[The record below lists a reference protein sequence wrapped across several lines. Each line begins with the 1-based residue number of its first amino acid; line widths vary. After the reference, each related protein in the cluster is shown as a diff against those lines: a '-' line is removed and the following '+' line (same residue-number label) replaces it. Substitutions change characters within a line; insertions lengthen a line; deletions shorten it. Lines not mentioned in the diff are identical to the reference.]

1 MKKLTE
7 SQKARNDSFIL
18 LIILLIISYFIFNIS

>member
-7 SQKARNDSFIL
+7 SQKSRNDSFIL
-18 LIILLIISYFIFNIS
+18 LIILLIVSYFIFNIS